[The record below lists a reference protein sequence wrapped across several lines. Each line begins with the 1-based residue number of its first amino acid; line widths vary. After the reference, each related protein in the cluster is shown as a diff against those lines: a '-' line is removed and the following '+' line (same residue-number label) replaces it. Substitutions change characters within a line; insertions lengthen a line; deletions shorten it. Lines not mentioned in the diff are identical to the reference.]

1 MDLLK
6 IKTKKRMIGA
16 AVLLSAALFTSSA
29 AAQDHMMGSGGSGGS
44 GSEAGTVTVQD
55 INFDQIL
62 DIITTGGPGNK
73 LNVFLGNGDGS
84 FNQIFQAG
92 LGLGVS
98 AGLID
103 AADVPEIAFYQS
115 MMTLH
120 LAGTCCP
127 DDAAAG
133 DGSGGGSTG
142 GLQIPGAA
150 AAFCGPGI
158 PQEFLDI
165 LSAGGDC

>member
-6 IKTKKRMIGA
+6 MKTKKRMIGA
-16 AVLLSAALFTSSA
+16 AVLLSAVLFASNA
-29 AAQDHMMGSGGSGGS
+29 AAESDMTPATPA
-44 GSEAGTVTVQD
+44 AGTVTVQD

-62 DIITTGGPGNK
+62 DIITTGGPGNQ

-103 AADVPEIAFYQS
+103 AADVPEIAFYQN
-115 MMTLH
+115 MMVLH

-127 DDAAAG
+127 DDAGDGSG

>member
-6 IKTKKRMIGA
+6 IKAKKRMIGA
-16 AVLLSAALFTSSA
+16 AVLLSSALFASGA
-29 AAQDHMMGSGGSGGS
+29 VAQSDMAGGGAG
-44 GSEAGTVTVQD
+44 AGTVTIQD

-62 DIITTGGPGNK
+62 DIITTGGPGNQ

-103 AADVPEIAFYQS
+103 AADVPEITFYQN
-115 MMTLH
+115 MMALH

-127 DDAAAG
+127 DDAAS
-133 DGSGGGSTG
+133 DSSGGGSATG
-142 GLQIPGAA
+142 GFQIPGAA
-150 AAFCGPGI
+150 AAFCGPGV
-158 PQEFLDI
+158 PQEFIDI

>member
-16 AVLLSAALFTSSA
+16 AVLLSAALFASSA
-29 AAQDHMMGSGGSGGS
+29 TAENDMTPG
-44 GSEAGTVTVQD
+44 AGTVTVQD

-62 DIITTGGPGNK
+62 DIITTGGPGNQ
-73 LNVFLGNGDGS
+73 LNVFLGNGDGT

-103 AADVPEIAFYQS
+103 AADVPEITFYQN
-115 MMTLH
+115 MMALH

-133 DGSGGGSTG
+133 DGSGGGATS

-150 AAFCGPGI
+150 AAFCAPGV

>member
-6 IKTKKRMIGA
+6 MKTKKRMIGA
-16 AVLLSAALFTSSA
+16 AVLLSAVLFASNATAES
-29 AAQDHMMGSGGSGGS
+29 DTTPDTTPGD
-44 GSEAGTVTVQD
+44 GTVTVQD

-73 LNVFLGNGDGS
+73 LNVFLGNGDGT

-98 AGLID
+98 AGLI
-103 AADVPEIAFYQS
+103 AAEDVPEITFYQN
-115 MMTLH
+115 MMVLH

-133 DGSGGGSTG
+133 DGSGGSGATS

-150 AAFCGPGI
+150 AAFCAPGV

-165 LSAGGDC
+165 LSAGGNC

>member
-16 AVLLSAALFTSSA
+16 AVLLSAALFASSA
-29 AAQDHMMGSGGSGGS
+29 TAADHMMGSGDSGG
-44 GSEAGTVTVQD
+44 EAGTVTLQD
-55 INFDQIL
+55 VNFDQIL
-62 DIITTGGPGNK
+62 DIITTGGPGNM

-92 LGLGVS
+92 LGLGVT

-103 AADVPEIAFYQS
+103 AADVPEIAFYHS

-133 DGSGGGSTG
+133 DGSDGGSTG

-150 AAFCGPGI
+150 AAFCAPGV

>member
-29 AAQDHMMGSGGSGGS
+29 AAQDHTMGSGGS

-62 DIITTGGPGNK
+62 DIITTGGPGNQ

-103 AADVPEIAFYQS
+103 AADVPEIAFYQN
-115 MMTLH
+115 MMVLH

-127 DDAAAG
+127 DDAG

>member
-1 MDLLK
+1 
-6 IKTKKRMIGA
+6 
-16 AVLLSAALFTSSA
+16 
-29 AAQDHMMGSGGSGGS
+29 
-44 GSEAGTVTVQD
+44 
-55 INFDQIL
+55 
-62 DIITTGGPGNK
+62 
-73 LNVFLGNGDGS
+73 
-84 FNQIFQAG
+84 
-92 LGLGVS
+92 
-98 AGLID
+98 
-103 AADVPEIAFYQS
+103 VPEIAFYQS

>member
-16 AVLLSAALFTSSA
+16 AVLMSAALFASSA
-29 AAQDHMMGSGGSGGS
+29 TAENHMPAGPG
-44 GSEAGTVTVQD
+44 AGTVTVQD

-62 DIITTGGPGNK
+62 DIITTGGPGNQ
-73 LNVFLGNGDGS
+73 LNVFLGNGDGT
-84 FNQIFQAG
+84 FNQMFQAG

-98 AGLID
+98 AGLI
-103 AADVPEIAFYQS
+103 AAEDVPEITFYQN
-115 MMTLH
+115 MMALH

-127 DDAAAG
+127 DDDAAAG
-133 DGSGGGSTG
+133 DGSGGGGATS

-150 AAFCGPGI
+150 AAFCAPGV

-165 LSAGGDC
+165 LSAGGNC